1 MTNARRIQLHPHLVG
16 FDPLLNEIEQ
26 FLNAPTTDQTKY
38 PPHNIVKYKN
48 NENLFRIDVAVA
60 GFSKDEIMVMLD
72 SEYLD
77 ISGSKNSKDEDEYVH
92 KGISTRDFRKR
103 IRVPKTIVVRNA
115 WILDGVLRISIENI
129 VPEDK
134 TPQIIP
140 ITLDWGSSEP
150 VSKQELLNEN
160 KDR

>member
-1 MTNARRIQLHPHLVG
+1 MTNARRILLHPHLVG
-16 FDPLLNEIEQ
+16 FDPLLNDIEQ
-26 FLNAPTTDQTKY
+26 FLNTPPSDQTKY

-60 GFSKDEIMVMLD
+60 GFSKDEIEVMLD

-77 ISGSKNSKDEDEYVH
+77 ISGSKKDKDDEEYVH

-115 WILDGVLRISIENI
+115 WIVDGVLRISIEN
-129 VPEDK
+129 VLPDSK
-134 TPQIIP
+134 TPELIP
-140 ITLDWGSSEP
+140 ILDWNGIAP

-160 KDR
+160 KNR